1 MRVAAAAFLATEIQA
16 MSTTVTV
23 REGPT
28 ECEDNEKVQK
38 GNYLKMHYTGTID
51 ESSPT
56 GEKGKKFDSSR
67 DRGNTFNFAVGTG
80 QVIKGWD

>member
-1 MRVAAAAFLATEIQA
+1 MKQFVCVAAAFLATEIQA

-28 ECEDNEKVQK
+28 DCEDNEKIQNGKYVK
-38 GNYLKMHYTGTID
+38 LHFTGTID

-56 GEKGKKFDSSR
+56 GEKGKEFDSSR
-67 DRGNTFNFAVGTG
+67 NEEDTFNF
-80 QVIKGWD
+80 